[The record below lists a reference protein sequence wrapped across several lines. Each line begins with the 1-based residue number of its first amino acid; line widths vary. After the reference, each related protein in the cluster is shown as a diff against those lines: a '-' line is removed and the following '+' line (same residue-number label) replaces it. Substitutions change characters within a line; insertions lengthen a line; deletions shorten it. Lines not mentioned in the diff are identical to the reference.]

1 MVSSPT
7 PTRRINAKG
16 MELVKYFEQFYENTY
31 RCESGKLTIGWGCTE
46 GIKPGMKITRQQ
58 GEEMLNKE
66 LNKFEAGVAKLVK
79 VKLNDDQFS
88 ALVAFTFNTGLGG
101 FATSTSLKKLNEGNY
116 QEAADWLLPWNKGG
130 EDEKNLN
137 VLLGLARRRRAERC
151 LFLGESWEWTK
162 NWEPNLRLNASGQPI
177 LKGQEVEE
185 LQKALIEKAGFTSLK
200 TDGSYGNQTYEAV
213 KQYQQKKG
221 LKVDGNA
228 GKETLKSLGLF
239 L

>member
-16 MELVKYFEQFYENTY
+16 LELLKYFEQFYEKAYLCN
-31 RCESGKLTIGWGCTE
+31 SGKLTIGWGCTE
-46 GIKPGMKITRQQ
+46 GIKEGMKITRQQ

-66 LNKFEAGVAKLVK
+66 LNKFETGVAKLVK

-88 ALVAFTFNTGLGG
+88 ALVCFTYNVGLDG
-101 FATSTSLKKLNEGNY
+101 FANSTSLGKLNESNY
-116 QEAADWLLPWNKGG
+116 QEAADWFLPWNKAGT
-130 EDEKNLN
+130 DKLN

-162 NWEPNLRLNASGQPI
+162 NWEPNLRLNAPGQPI
-177 LKGQEVEE
+177 VEGQEVKE
-185 LQKALIEKAGFTSLK
+185 LQKALDIK

-221 LKVDGNA
+221 LKADGNA
-228 GKETLKSLGLF
+228 GKETLKALGLF